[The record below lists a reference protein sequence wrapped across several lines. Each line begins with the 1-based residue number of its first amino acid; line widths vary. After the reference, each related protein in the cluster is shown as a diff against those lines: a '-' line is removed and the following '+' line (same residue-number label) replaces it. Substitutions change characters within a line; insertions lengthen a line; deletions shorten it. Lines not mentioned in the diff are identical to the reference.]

1 MTLYLRILSFVKPY
15 SGQLAVALLASLF
28 YVIFNSASIWLTA
41 SLVNT
46 IFEEKPI
53 VTEQVE
59 KPASTNTSLNLNQK
73 LKQQTKHLIYR
84 DNPIDTLKVLCIVIL
99 VTFLLKNVFYYVQ
112 GLSMGFVNLKIIQDL
127 RDRLYEQLNILSM
140 SFFDKNRAGNLSS
153 ILINDVTSVKNSI
166 ANSFTKLLVEPIN
179 ILVMVGLLF
188 VISWHLSLVAIIV
201 LPISAFFIVKIG
213 QSIRRKSRRI
223 NVQIAEVMTILHEML
238 NNVRIVKAFATEDYE
253 NDRFQKSN
261 LRHFFLEFR
270 RKKLSALTSPI
281 NEVLGVT
288 IGVVLLWYGGL
299 QVLQYQTL
307 TSEDFIRFILI
318 LFAMLQPLKS
328 MSGVN
333 NVIQNGLAAAERIF
347 GILDSPVEI
356 QDKPAA
362 KKITDFNDSISYNNV
377 SFRYED
383 EWVLRDIAFEIRKGQ
398 IVAFVGPSGAGKST
412 IVDLLPRFYEVDN
425 GSIIID
431 GDDVRDLTQKS
442 LRQLLG
448 IVTQETI
455 LFNDTIAYN
464 IAYGMENVSQDA
476 IEKAARA
483 ANAYD
488 FITRMPRGF
497 ETQIGDRGV
506 KLSGGQR
513 QRLSIARALLKNP
526 PILILDEATSS
537 LDTKSEQ
544 LVQSAIDQLM
554 KERTTLVI
562 AHRLSTIVHADL
574 IVVME
579 EGRIVEQ
586 GDHKSLLTRDGV
598 YKRLYD
604 IQFANTV
611 IEDVS

>member
-1 MTLYLRILSFVKPY
+1 MKLYLRILSFVKPY
-15 SGQLAVALLASLF
+15 SGQLALALVASLF

-41 SLVNT
+41 SLIDT
-46 IFEEKPI
+46 IFKDEP
-53 VTEQVE
+53 VASQVE
-59 KPASTNTSLNLNQK
+59 TAPQTHMNLNQV
-73 LKQQTKHLIYR
+73 LKQKTKQLIYR
-84 DNPIDTLKVLCIVIL
+84 DNPVDTLKVLCIVIL
-99 VTFLLKNVFYYVQ
+99 ATFLFKNVFFYIQ

-127 RDRLYEQLNILSM
+127 RDRLYEKLNVLSM

-166 ANSFTKLLVEPIN
+166 ANSFTKLLIQPIN

-188 VISWHLSLVAIIV
+188 VISWQLSLVAIIV
-201 LPISAFFIVKIG
+201 IPVSAFFIVKIG

-223 NVQIAEVMTILHEML
+223 NVQIADVMTILHEML

-253 NDRFQKSN
+253 NERFQKSN

-270 RKKLSALTSPI
+270 RTKLSALTSPI
-281 NEVLGVT
+281 NEVLGVG
-288 IGVVLLWYGGL
+288 IGVILLWYGGL
-299 QVLQYQTL
+299 QVLHHQAL
-307 TSEDFIRFILI
+307 TSEDFIRFIII

-347 GILDSPVEI
+347 GILDSPVDI
-356 QDKPAA
+356 QDKPNA
-362 KKITDFNDSISYNNV
+362 KELTEFNHSIVYQDV
-377 SFRYED
+377 SFRYEN
-383 EWVLRDIAFEIRKGQ
+383 EWVLRDINFEIAKGQ
-398 IVAFVGPSGAGKST
+398 VIAFVGPSGAGKST
-412 IVDLLPRFYEVDN
+412 IVDLLPRFYEVN
-425 GSIIID
+425 SGAITVD
-431 GDDVRDLTQKS
+431 GHDVRDLTQKS

-464 IAYGMENVSQDA
+464 IAYGMEDVSQEA
-476 IEKAARA
+476 IEEAARA
-483 ANAYD
+483 ANAYE

-537 LDTKSEQ
+537 LDTESEQ

-554 KERTTLVI
+554 HERTTLVI
-562 AHRLSTIVHADL
+562 AHRLSTVIHADL
-574 IVVME
+574 IIVLE
-579 EGRIVEQ
+579 DGRIVER
-586 GDHKSLLTRDGV
+586 GDHQTLLEQNGV

-604 IQFANTV
+604 IQFANNV
-611 IEDVS
+611 VEDTI

>member
-1 MTLYLRILSFVKPY
+1 MKLYLRILSFVKPY
-15 SGQLAVALLASLF
+15 TGQLTLALVASLF

-41 SLVNT
+41 SLINT
-46 IFEEKPI
+46 IFEDKP
-53 VTEQVE
+53 VATQVE
-59 KPASTNTSLNLNQK
+59 SQPQPATPNLNQQ
-73 LKQQTKHLIYR
+73 LKQKTKQLIYR
-84 DNPIDTLKVLCIVIL
+84 KDPIDTLKVLCIVIL
-99 VTFLLKNVFYYVQ
+99 GTFLFKNVFFYIQ

-127 RDRLYEQLNILSM
+127 RDRLYEKLNVLSM
-140 SFFDKNRAGNLSS
+140 SFYDQNRAGNLSS
-153 ILINDVTSVKNSI
+153 ILINDVTSVKSSI
-166 ANSFTKLLVEPIN
+166 SKSFTKLIVEPIN
-179 ILVMVGLLF
+179 ILVMVSLLF
-188 VISWHLSLVAIIV
+188 VISWRLSLVAIIV
-201 LPISAFFIVKIG
+201 IPVSAFFIVKIG

-253 NDRFQKSN
+253 NERFQKSN

-270 RKKLSALTSPI
+270 RTKLSALTSPI
-281 NEVLGVT
+281 NEVLGVG

-299 QVLQYQTL
+299 QVLHHQSL
-307 TSEDFIRFILI
+307 TSEDFIRFIII

-347 GILDSPVEI
+347 GVLDSPVEI
-356 QDKPAA
+356 EDKPNA
-362 KKITDFNDSISYNNV
+362 KKITEFHDTIAYNDV

-383 EWVLRDIAFEIRKGQ
+383 EWVLQDIDFKIKKGQ
-398 IVAFVGPSGAGKST
+398 VVAFVGPSGAGKST
-412 IVDLLPRFYEVDN
+412 VVDLLPRFYEVDS
-425 GSIIID
+425 GSITVD
-431 GDDVRDLTQKS
+431 GTDVRDLTQKS

-464 IAYGMENVSQDA
+464 ISYGMEDVSQA
-476 IEKAARA
+476 SIEEAARA

-488 FITRMPRGF
+488 FITKMPKGF
-497 ETQIGDRGV
+497 ETQIGDRGI

-537 LDTKSEQ
+537 LDTESEQ

-554 KERTTLVI
+554 HERTTLVI
-562 AHRLSTIVHADL
+562 AHRLSTVIHADIIL
-574 IVVME
+574 VLQD
-579 EGRIVEQ
+579 GQIVER
-586 GDHKSLLTRDGV
+586 GDHQTLLEQEGV

-604 IQFANTV
+604 IQFANNV
-611 IEDVS
+611 IEENI